1 MGITQGQALFGSEG
15 RAPAAVVGGV
25 PFLSVSSGMAAG
37 VGGGALGRNLSIADR
52 TDCRGSS
59 AGRCGIDGPVMT
71 SKSLR
76 DMD

>member
-1 MGITQGQALFGSEG
+1 
-15 RAPAAVVGGV
+15 
-25 PFLSVSSGMAAG
+25 LSF
-37 VGGGALGRNLSIADR
+37 ADR